1 MKDSLY
7 IIMPAYNEED
17 SLPTVLDQWYPL
29 VEAHPDSRLVC
40 FNDGSKDQTW
50 AVLQEYEKTHPKL
63 IAFNNRNQGHG
74 ATIYEGYQYAVN
86 SNVDYVFQTD
96 SDGQTDP
103 SEFALFW
110 DAIHDT
116 NEGGVRCNHRA

>member
-40 FNDGSKDQTW
+40 FNDGSKDRTW
-50 AVLQEYEKTHPKL
+50 ETRPGLYCKSMRKPIL
-63 IAFNNRNQGHG
+63 N
-74 ATIYEGYQYAVN
+74 
-86 SNVDYVFQTD
+86 
-96 SDGQTDP
+96 
-103 SEFALFW
+103 
-110 DAIHDT
+110 
-116 NEGGVRCNHRA
+116 